1 MDLPDHSYRFSYFPL
16 LTLLLLPQ
24 KKMRQEGQ
32 QFVINN
38 EQNQQRVIEA
48 QAVANGRLRELLTEA
63 VEINEQQKQTIAMY
77 EKTDELQK
85 ENMSLLEQLLAAR
98 EEQLKETKKLL
109 EIERVCRVH
118 IQQKLK
124 DLQLAV
130 NSFLSSF
137 FLKVDSF
144 S

>member
-1 MDLPDHSYRFSYFPL
+1 
-16 LTLLLLPQ
+16 
-24 KKMRQEGQ
+24 MRQEGQ

-63 VEINEQQKQTIAMY
+63 VEIHEQQKQTIAMY

-124 DLQLAV
+124 DLQQAV

-137 FLKVDSF
+137 FF
-144 S
+144 